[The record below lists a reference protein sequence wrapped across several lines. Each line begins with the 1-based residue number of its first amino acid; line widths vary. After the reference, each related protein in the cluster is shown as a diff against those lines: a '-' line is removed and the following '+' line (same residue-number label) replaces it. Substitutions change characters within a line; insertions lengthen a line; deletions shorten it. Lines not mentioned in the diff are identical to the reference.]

1 MKEIENWKVHKTFQE
16 VANEGQSTIS
26 VRWVVTKKNKTKE
39 NIYKVRLIACN
50 FEEIEND
57 NIRKDLPT
65 CCKDN
70 FRIILCIIVSFE
82 WKIPSLDI
90 KSAFLQGQPING
102 NVFSKPPPEVD
113 AINLWKLLV
122 TVYSLCDAQR
132 AWYFKEKEVLEKAGA
147 GKSKFDDAIFYWYL

>member
-1 MKEIENWKVHKTFQE
+1 M
-16 VANEGQSTIS
+16 
-26 VRWVVTKKNKTKE
+26 
-39 NIYKVRLIACN
+39 RLIACN

-102 NVFSKPPPEVD
+102 NVFLKPPPEVD
-113 AINLWKLLV
+113 AINL
-122 TVYSLCDAQR
+122 
-132 AWYFKEKEVLEKAGA
+132 
-147 GKSKFDDAIFYWYL
+147 